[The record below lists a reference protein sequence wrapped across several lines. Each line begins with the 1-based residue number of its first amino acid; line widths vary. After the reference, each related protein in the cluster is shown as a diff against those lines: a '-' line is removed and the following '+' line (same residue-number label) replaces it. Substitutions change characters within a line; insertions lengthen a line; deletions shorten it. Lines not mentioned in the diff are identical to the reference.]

1 MAAEPNTIMNADLAK
16 VREIDFV
23 SMFEYN
29 TKKLMEVLGVTRPI
43 AKQAGAVLK
52 AYKAQGTLENG
63 LVPEGELIPLS
74 KYETVPVNIGEI
86 ELKKWRKST
95 TVEAVTQKT
104 YNQAVVT
111 TNQKMLEDVQKGIK
125 QDFFT
130 FLATGTGTAAGTD
143 FQGLLGNI
151 WGNLAV
157 LFEDYEVVPV
167 HFINPL
173 DIGAYLGSAQITMQ
187 TAFGMR
193 YVEDFMGMGTVITSG
208 LIPQGKIYSTAKRN
222 IVAYYIPV
230 NGADINKAW
239 TFTSD
244 STGLIGIHEHNDYD
258 YMIVKNTVV
267 SGLTLFADRL
277 DGIIVGT
284 IGGSGNP

>member
-1 MAAEPNTIMNADLAK
+1 MAEANTILNADLVR

-23 SMFEYN
+23 TMFEYN

-43 AKQAGAVLK
+43 AKQAGAILK

-63 LVPEGELIPLS
+63 SVPEGDLIPLS
-74 KYETVPVNIGEI
+74 KYETVPVNLGEI

-104 YNQAVVT
+104 YNQAVVA

-157 LFEDYEVVPV
+157 LFEDYEVIPV

-258 YMIVKNTVV
+258 HMIVKNTVI
-267 SGLTLFADRL
+267 SGLMLFADRL
-277 DGIIVGT
+277 DGIIVGS

>member
-1 MAAEPNTIMNADLAK
+1 MAEANTILTTDLARI
-16 VREIDFV
+16 REIDFV
-23 SMFEYN
+23 TMFEYN

-43 AKQAGAVLK
+43 AKQSGAVLK
-52 AYKAQGTLENG
+52 AYKAQGTLESG
-63 LVPEGELIPLS
+63 VVPEGDLIPLS
-74 KYETVPVNIGEI
+74 KYETVPVNLGEI
-86 ELKKWRKST
+86 TLKKWRKST
-95 TVEAVTQKT
+95 TVEAVTEKT
-104 YNQAVVT
+104 YNQAVIA
-111 TNQKMLEDVQKGIK
+111 TNQKMLEDVQKGVK

-130 FLATGTGTAAGTD
+130 FLGTGTGTAAGTD
-143 FQGLLGNI
+143 FQSLLGNI

-157 LFEDYEVVPV
+157 LFEDYEVSPV

-173 DIGAYLGSAQITMQ
+173 DIGTYLGTAQITMQ

-208 LIPQGKIYSTAKRN
+208 LIPQGTIYSTAKRN

-258 YMIVKNTVV
+258 YMTVKNTVV
-267 SGLTLFADRL
+267 SGLSLFADRL

>member
-1 MAAEPNTIMNADLAK
+1 MAEANTIMSADLIR

-23 SMFEYN
+23 TMFEYN

-43 AKQAGAVLK
+43 AKQSGAILK
-52 AYKAQGTLENG
+52 AYKAQGVLENG
-63 LVPEGELIPLS
+63 VVPEGDLIPLS
-74 KYETVPVNIGEI
+74 KYETVPVNLGEI
-86 ELKKWRKST
+86 VLKKWRKST
-95 TVEAVTQKT
+95 TVEAVTQKS
-104 YNQAVVT
+104 YNQAVVA

-130 FLATGTGTAAGTD
+130 FLATGTGVAAGTD

-157 LFEDYEVVPV
+157 LFEDYEVLPV

-193 YVEDFMGMGTVITSG
+193 YVEDFMGLGTVITSG

-230 NGADINKAW
+230 NGADIDKAW

-258 YMIVKNTVV
+258 YMTVKNTVV

-284 IGGSGNP
+284 LGNP